1 MMVRLNY
8 FINLINLFLIFIYFI
23 FINIGQ
29 IKIEFEYILILLII
43 TNLSVK
49 LYNWYYFKIVM
60 KKNIYVF
67 INNVLLNEKFTQLSI
82 LIFSIIIPIY
92 MIFQKDNLVIDLL
105 IEKLSFLLVFIFSVV
120 GFYLEFFILES
131 KSDK

>member
-29 IKIEFEYILILLII
+29 IKIEFEYLLIVLII

-105 IEKLSFLLVFIFSVV
+105 IEKLSFLLVFIFAVL
-120 GFYLEFFILES
+120 GFYLEFFILEK
-131 KSDK
+131 KSNK

>member
-29 IKIEFEYILILLII
+29 IKIEFEYLLILLII

-105 IEKLSFLLVFIFSVV
+105 IEKLSFLLVFIFAVL
-120 GFYLEFFILES
+120 GFYLEFFILENNS
-131 KSDK
+131 NK

>member
-29 IKIEFEYILILLII
+29 IKIEFEYLLILLII

-60 KKNIYVF
+60 KKNIYIF

-105 IEKLSFLLVFIFSVV
+105 IEKLSFLLVFIFAVL
-120 GFYLEFFILES
+120 GFYLEFFILEN
-131 KSDK
+131 KSNK

>member
-49 LYNWYYFKIVM
+49 LYNWYYLKIVI
-60 KKNIYVF
+60 KNKNYVL
-67 INNVLLNEKFTQLSI
+67 INNFFLNEKFTKLSI

-105 IEKLSFLLVFIFSVV
+105 IEKLSFLLVFIFAVL
-120 GFYLEFFILES
+120 GFYLEFFILEN
-131 KSDK
+131 KSNK

>member
-29 IKIEFEYILILLII
+29 IKIEFEYLLILLII

-60 KKNIYVF
+60 KKNIYIF

-105 IEKLSFLLVFIFSVV
+105 IKKLSFLLVFIFAVL
-120 GFYLEFFILES
+120 GFYLEFFILENKS
-131 KSDK
+131 KK

>member
-29 IKIEFEYILILLII
+29 IKIEFEYLLILLII
-43 TNLSVK
+43 TNLSLK

-105 IEKLSFLLVFIFSVV
+105 IKKLSFLLVFIFAVL
-120 GFYLEFFILES
+120 GFYLEFFILEN
-131 KSDK
+131 KSNK